1 MSAGSPAPA
10 PPAGTRDGKRGPLQ
24 GSPPAPPLQGLQSTG
39 VGSSHCAVF
48 PGARAIAAHLWPF
61 AKSHPGKG
69 DDVFLPKDI
78 DLDSVDMDETERE
91 VEYFK
96 SVPGDRGP

>member
-1 MSAGSPAPA
+1 MSEDKYYKGYFIIC
-10 PPAGTRDGKRGPLQ
+10 PL
-24 GSPPAPPLQGLQSTG
+24 LN
-39 VGSSHCAVF
+39 
-48 PGARAIAAHLWPF
+48 
-61 AKSHPGKG
+61 KSEFSYCPT

-96 SVPGDRGP
+96 RYLLVVLSNILKCGHISEISRAKTGPLLIAIALLKQ

>member
-1 MSAGSPAPA
+1 MNKLEFSYCP
-10 PPAGTRDGKRGPLQ
+10 T
-24 GSPPAPPLQGLQSTG
+24 
-39 VGSSHCAVF
+39 
-48 PGARAIAAHLWPF
+48 
-61 AKSHPGKG
+61 

-96 SVPGDRGP
+96 RYCLIVLSNILKCGHISEISCKNRSIVNSMYKGLLIQ

>member
-1 MSAGSPAPA
+1 MACIYLTYLFHFS
-10 PPAGTRDGKRGPLQ
+10 
-24 GSPPAPPLQGLQSTG
+24 
-39 VGSSHCAVF
+39 
-48 PGARAIAAHLWPF
+48 
-61 AKSHPGKG
+61 

-96 SVPGDRGP
+96 R

>member
-1 MSAGSPAPA
+1 MLCSVLVRWSAAQL
-10 PPAGTRDGKRGPLQ
+10 TCLF
-24 GSPPAPPLQGLQSTG
+24 
-39 VGSSHCAVF
+39 H
-48 PGARAIAAHLWPF
+48 F
-61 AKSHPGKG
+61 A

-96 SVPGDRGP
+96 R

>member
-1 MSAGSPAPA
+1 MACRSA
-10 PPAGTRDGKRGPLQ
+10 DLPL
-24 GSPPAPPLQGLQSTG
+24 
-39 VGSSHCAVF
+39 F
-48 PGARAIAAHLWPF
+48 FHLT
-61 AKSHPGKG
+61 

-96 SVPGDRGP
+96 R

>member
-1 MSAGSPAPA
+1 MICSVLIRWLLS
-10 PPAGTRDGKRGPLQ
+10 LE
-24 GSPPAPPLQGLQSTG
+24 L
-39 VGSSHCAVF
+39 VIFFHF
-48 PGARAIAAHLWPF
+48 P
-61 AKSHPGKG
+61 

-96 SVPGDRGP
+96 R